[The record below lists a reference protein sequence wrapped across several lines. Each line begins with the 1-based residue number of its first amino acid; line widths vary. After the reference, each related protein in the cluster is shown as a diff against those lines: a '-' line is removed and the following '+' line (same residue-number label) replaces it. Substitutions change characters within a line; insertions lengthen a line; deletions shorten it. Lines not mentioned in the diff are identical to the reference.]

1 MKTISDLFTLSRF
14 DRPWALLI
22 LLAIVLFWWMSRR
35 SMAGLGP
42 VRGKVSMAMRFVVL
56 ALLVLALAGTHKI
69 LRNDDLNVMY
79 LLDLSRS
86 VPLDVRRTA
95 ERFVVDSTR
104 FMEDKDKATLLTF
117 DGRTN
122 IEQLPMGKAPDGDG
136 IRTDPPFPD
145 GQRPDQTNIAQ
156 ALRMSIA
163 CMAPGMNNRL
173 VILSDGNQNVGDA
186 VEEAKAAK
194 ANNLSVDVIP
204 LQYEHGAEV
213 VFEQLK
219 APPYANLHEQVT
231 LRPIIR
237 SDKET
242 TGEIRIYQRVGED
255 SKLID
260 LDPDSEAFG
269 QRIQLKPGRNP
280 FVVRLPITTRQSHE
294 FTAEFIPD
302 DPRAD
307 VISENNKTVAYTTV
321 EGPPKVLFVGKRQ
334 SQEEDTLLIEALGRE
349 NIEVRWAD
357 DENLHLSTSVLQ
369 DYSAII
375 IANAGAD
382 NFSADQQRM
391 LATYVRDLGG
401 GLVMIGGDDSF
412 GAGGWQGS
420 PVEDVMPVKFDVD
433 NVRQIPKGALA
444 IVMHSCEMPNGNKW
458 GIETAVAALD
468 TVSSLDYYGVM
479 GWGFSGFAWEVPLQ
493 QAKDKDAIKQKI
505 RKMMNGDMMDY
516 DTPMSQAFKALM
528 SKSDAAQRHM
538 IIISD
543 GDAQPP
549 SSGLLQKMVANKVT
563 CSTVSIFP
571 HGSMEIGTLK
581 RIAKITKGKYY
592 NLSKPGDEKRL
603 PKIFIKEAKV
613 VRRPLLRE
621 ETFEPRL
628 NPNQLSDLMA
638 GIDGPFPELNG
649 YVVTTPR
656 KDVPDVEIPLLTKK
670 GDPLMAHW
678 LCGSGRA
685 VAFTSGWWNRWGAKW
700 PEWPAFSKLWAQTI
714 RWCMQQGTAANYDV
728 TTVVDGDRGHLVIE
742 SMEEGATVANFRQ
755 FAGTLVRP
763 DATSVPMEI
772 KQTGP
777 GRFEA
782 FFTVDQRGAYIVNVA
797 APGTRSQK
805 AARIRTGVTVAYSPE
820 YRDLKLNEALLREV
834 ADLTDGRVLSPDGE
848 ENRKAVFAHN
858 LPDTVSRRPIWD
870 TLLKLAIV
878 AFLLDIAVR
887 RIAIDPLKWLATA
900 SSYVAS
906 LARVGRGRKS
916 EQTLKDLRGVRER
929 IREQRTATSETT
941 TARRPAAP
949 APMDGPTLDTSAKF
963 DAGATKQP
971 VKDLTE
977 AMGGAGAK
985 ADAPPPKPETPK
997 PADAGPQESMT
1008 ARLLKA
1014 KRRAREEGDE
1024 NK

>member
-1 MKTISDLFTLSRF
+1 
-14 DRPWALLI
+14 
-22 LLAIVLFWWMSRR
+22 
-35 SMAGLGP
+35 MAGLGP

-86 VPLDVRRTA
+86 VPLDVRHAA
-95 ERFVVDSTR
+95 ESFVVESTIN
-104 FMEDKDKATLLTF
+104 MKDKDKATLLTF

-122 IEQLPMGKAPDGDG
+122 IEQLPMGKMVDGDG
-136 IRTDPPFPD
+136 IRNKPPFPD

-204 LQYEHGAEV
+204 LRYEHGAEV

-219 APPYANLHEQVT
+219 APAYANLHEQIT

-237 SDKET
+237 SDKDT
-242 TGEIRIYQRVGED
+242 TGEIRIHQRIGDE

-269 QRIQLKPGRNP
+269 QHISLKAGRNP
-280 FVVRLPITTRQSHE
+280 FALRLPITSDQSHE

-307 VISENNKTVAYTTV
+307 VISENNSTVAYTTV
-321 EGPPKVLFVGKRQ
+321 EGPPKVLFIGKEE
-334 SQEEDTLLIEALGRE
+334 SQEEDGLLIDALRRE
-349 NIEVRWAD
+349 HIEVRWAD
-357 DENLHLSTSVLQ
+357 AETLHLSTAVVQ
-369 DYSAII
+369 DYAAII
-375 IANAGAD
+375 IANTGAD
-382 NFSADQQRM
+382 LFSAEQQRM
-391 LATYVRDLGG
+391 FATYVRDLGG
-401 GLVMIGGDDSF
+401 GLVMIGGNDSF

-420 PVEDVMPVKFDVD
+420 PVEDVMPIKFDVD

-458 GIETAVAALD
+458 GIETAVAALE
-468 TVSSLDYYGVM
+468 TVSSLDYFGVV
-479 GWGFSGFAWEVPLQ
+479 GWGMAGFAWEVPLQ
-493 QAKDKDAIKQKI
+493 QARDKDAIKQKI
-505 RKMMNGDMMDY
+505 RGMMNGDMMDY
-516 DTPMSQAFKALM
+516 DTPMSQAYKALM
-528 SKSDAAQRHM
+528 SKKDAAQRHM

-543 GDAQPP
+543 GDAQAP
-549 SSGLLQKMVANKVT
+549 SAALLNRMKANKVT

-581 RIAKITKGKYY
+581 SIAKATGGRYW
-592 NLSKPGDEKRL
+592 NLSKPGDEKQL
-603 PKIFIKEAKV
+603 PKIFIKEAKI
-613 VRRPLLRE
+613 VRRPLIRE
-621 ETFEPRL
+621 EPFEPRV
-628 NPNQLSDLMA
+628 NPNNLSDLMA
-638 GIDGPFPELNG
+638 GIDAPLPQLGG

-670 GDPLMAHW
+670 GDPLLAHW

-685 VAFTSGWWNRWGAKW
+685 VAFTSGWWNHWGTDW
-700 PEWPAFSKLWAQTI
+700 TEWPAFSKLWAQTI
-714 RWCMQQGTAANYDV
+714 RWCMQQGSAANYDV
-728 TTVVDGDRGHLVIE
+728 TTVVDGDRGHLIIE
-742 SMEEGATVANFRQ
+742 SMEEGGSLASFRQ
-755 FAGTLVRP
+755 FGGTLVRP
-763 DATSVPMEI
+763 DATSVPVEI

-782 FFTVDQRGAYIVNVA
+782 FFNVDQRGAYIVNVM
-797 APGTRSQK
+797 APGTANQK

-820 YRDLKLNEALLREV
+820 YRDLTINESLLHEI
-834 ADLTDGRVLSPDGE
+834 ADVTEGRVLSPEGE
-848 ENRKAVFAHN
+848 ESRKAVFAHN
-858 LPDTVSRRPIWD
+858 MPDTVSRRPVWD
-870 TLLKLAIV
+870 TLLKLAII

-900 SSYVAS
+900 SNYVAS

-916 EQTLKDLRGVRER
+916 EETLKDLRGVRER
-929 IREQRTATSETT
+929 IREQRTGSGGDVAE
-941 TARRPAAP
+941 RKRPIAAP
-949 APMDGPTLDTSAKF
+949 PLEGPTLNTSAKF
-963 DAGATKQP
+963 DAGAAAKP
-971 VKDLTE
+971 ANDLSE

-985 ADAPPPKPETPK
+985 DAPPPPTAALKKPGEE
-997 PADAGPQESMT
+997 GPQESMT

-1014 KRRAREEGDE
+1014 KKRAREEGDE
-1024 NK
+1024 KK